1 MRVDPPSPWTSPRRS
16 GEDVPSPVPAARAR
30 RLQRFA
36 ILWALALLTL
46 WVAEPYL
53 RAWFFAA
60 GEPRAIAPRGELA
73 EVEKNAVDVFAGRA
87 SAGALIVTAA
97 TVRDAFGRLGTASG
111 TGSGFVWDE
120 AGHIVTNNHVIAEA
134 GEIRVRLEAGRTI
147 PAAVVG
153 TAPDYD
159 LAVLRP
165 LAPLP
170 RDAQPVPLGRS
181 ADLLVGQTVYAIG
194 NPFGLGRS
202 MSAGIIS
209 ALDRH
214 LPAASGREIRGVVQT
229 DAAIN
234 PGNSGGPLLDSAGR
248 LIGVNTAI
256 VSGSG
261 SSAGVGFAVP
271 VDVVNEIVPQLIA
284 RGRAPRAGIGIAALD
299 ERVAAGLDLPGV
311 VIAQVR
317 PGSSADRAGMRGLDP
332 ATGELGD
339 VITHVEGR
347 PVRTVVEL
355 AEALRAVGIGNRAA
369 LTVVRDGRETTVNVE
384 VVDIG

>member
-1 MRVDPPSPWTSPRRS
+1 MRVDPSMPRTADRP
-16 GEDVPSPVPAARAR
+16 GGAGGGGGRLGRA
-30 RLQRFA
+30 L
-36 ILWALALLTL
+36 LVWALALGTF

-53 RAWFFAA
+53 RGWLYAA
-60 GEPRAIAPRGELA
+60 REPRAVAARGALA
-73 EVEKNAVDVFAGRA
+73 DAERNAVEVFEARA
-87 SAGALIVTAA
+87 PSVALIVTAA
-97 TVRDAFGRLGTASG
+97 AVRDAFGRAGTAAG

-120 AGHIVTNNHVIAEA
+120 AGHVVTNNHVVAEA
-134 GEIRVRLEAGRTI
+134 QEIRVRLEADRAI
-147 PAAVVG
+147 RAEVVG

-170 RDAQPVPLGRS
+170 PAAQPVPLGSS
-181 ADLLVGQTVYAIG
+181 ADLVVGQTVYAIG

-202 MSAGIIS
+202 MSSGIIS

-271 VDVVNEIVPQLIA
+271 VDVVNEVVPELIR
-284 RGRAPRAGIGIAALD
+284 RGRAPR
-299 ERVAAGLDLPGV
+299 PGGSGWPPSTSGPRPPST
-311 VIAQVR
+311 R
-317 PGSSADRAGMRGLDP
+317 PGSSSPRSSRARPRTGPACEASTRGP
-332 ATGELGD
+332 AAWATSSPTSTAGACARWPSSRRRSAPPGSA
-339 VITHVEGR
+339 TKPCSR
-347 PVRTVVEL
+347 YC
-355 AEALRAVGIGNRAA
+355 A
-369 LTVVRDGRETTVNVE
+369 RDARRR
-384 VVDIG
+384 

>member
-1 MRVDPPSPWTSPRRS
+1 MRVDPPMTRT
-16 GEDVPSPVPAARAR
+16 AARPSGGGWLAR
-30 RLQRFA
+30 AL
-36 ILWALALLTL
+36 LVWALALGTF

-53 RAWFFAA
+53 RGWFYAA
-60 GEPRAIAPRGELA
+60 REPRAVEARGALA
-73 EVEKNAVDVFAGRA
+73 DVERNAVEVFEARA
-87 SAGALIVTAA
+87 PSVALIVTAA
-97 TVRDAFGRLGTASG
+97 AVRDAFGRAGTAAG

-120 AGHIVTNNHVIAEA
+120 AGHVVTNNHVVADA
-134 GEIRVRLEAGRTI
+134 QEIRVRLEADRAI
-147 PAAVVG
+147 RAEVVG

-170 RDAQPVPLGRS
+170 PAARPVPLGSS
-181 ADLLVGQTVYAIG
+181 ADLVVGQTVYAIG

-202 MSAGIIS
+202 MSSGIIS

-214 LPAASGREIRGVVQT
+214 LPAASGREIRGVIQT

-271 VDVVNEIVPQLIA
+271 VDVVNEVVPELIR
-284 RGRAPRAGIGIAALD
+284 RGRAPRPGIGVAALD
-299 ERVAAGLDLPGV
+299 ERAAAALDAPGV
-311 VIAQVR
+311 VVAEVF
-317 PGSSADRAGMRGLDP
+317 PGSAADRAGLRSLDP
-332 ATGELGD
+332 RARRLGD
-339 VITHVEGR
+339 VITHVDGR
-347 PVRTVVEL
+347 RVRTVAEL
-355 AEALRAVGIGNRAA
+355 AEALRAAGIGNLAQ
-369 LTVVRDGRETTVNVE
+369 LTVIRDGRELEVNVE
-384 VVDIG
+384 VTDIG

>member
-1 MRVDPPSPWTSPRRS
+1 MRHDPPLPAATSRS
-16 GEDVPSPVPAARAR
+16 GAGRWGPRVV
-30 RLQRFA
+30 LFWV
-36 ILWALALLTL
+36 LLLATL

-53 RAWFFAA
+53 RAWLFAA
-60 GEPRAIAPRGELA
+60 GEPRAVTPRGELA
-73 EVEKNAVDVFAGRA
+73 EFERNAVEVFAARA
-87 SAGALIVTAA
+87 PAVALIVTAA
-97 TVRDAFGRLGTASG
+97 AVRDAFGRFGAASG

-120 AGHIVTNNHVIAEA
+120 AGHIVTNNHVVANA
-134 GEIRVRLEAGRTI
+134 QAIRIRLEADRTI

-153 TAPDYD
+153 RAPDYD

-165 LAPLP
+165 MGPLP
-170 RDAQPVPLGRS
+170 RAAQPIPLGRS
-181 ADLLVGQTVYAIG
+181 DELRVGQTVYAIG

-202 MSAGIIS
+202 MSSGIIS

-256 VSGSG
+256 ISESG

-271 VDVVNEIVPQLIA
+271 VDIVNEIVPQLIA

-299 ERVAAGLDLPGV
+299 ERAAAGLDLRGV
-311 VIAQVR
+311 VIAQVV
-317 PGSSADRAGMRGLDP
+317 PGSPADRAGLRGVDP
-332 ATGELGD
+332 ITGRLGD
-339 VITHVEGR
+339 VITHVEGE
-347 PVRTVVEL
+347 PVRTVAEL
-355 AEALRAVGIGNRAA
+355 AEALRAVGIGNRAT
-369 LTVVRDGRETTVNVE
+369 LTILRGGQEATVTVE